1 MSYRFPWEHQ
11 RIAIGLSQTVNM
23 KRRLYPPPL
32 GVFECSFFIFFFSSL
47 RFSFLKQEI
56 YLLESKNVCR
66 RVRKRTKKKK
76 KTNFGLKN
84 SMWNTW
90 LVGALMSRKDSS
102 HSIQYC
108 YIISSLVFFL
118 KQLNTNLSTYRLYNY
133 QLQNF
138 SPYLLLPCLKG

>member
-1 MSYRFPWEHQ
+1 MIVGE
-11 RIAIGLSQTVNM
+11 
-23 KRRLYPPPL
+23 L
-32 GVFECSFFIFFFSSL
+32 GKDKE
-47 RFSFLKQEI
+47 E
-56 YLLESKNVCR
+56 EKN
-66 RVRKRTKKKK
+66 
-76 KTNFGLKN
+76 NFGLKN
-84 SMWNTW
+84 SMRNTW